1 MTKSRAPPIIC
12 DVYNVV
18 RQNAL
23 VKDSFWV
30 RQREA
35 YYEQS
40 GPSVEEILLC
50 ENNEVF
56 EGGQSNFFMVKG
68 DTVYTR
74 GEGVLQGTVRSM
86 VINLCQKLG
95 IPLAMQAPMLSDI
108 SSWDACFLTST
119 SRFLMNIDRVRVGMV
134 TWRLVMSRRME
145 WF

>member
-50 ENNEVF
+50 ENNEIF

-74 GEGVLQGTVRSM
+74 DEGVLQGTVRS
-86 VINLCQKLG
+86 
-95 IPLAMQAPMLSDI
+95 

>member
-1 MTKSRAPPIIC
+1 
-12 DVYNVV
+12 
-18 RQNAL
+18 
-23 VKDSFWV
+23 
-30 RQREA
+30 
-35 YYEQS
+35 
-40 GPSVEEILLC
+40 
-50 ENNEVF
+50 
-56 EGGQSNFFMVKG
+56 MVKG

-74 GEGVLQGTVRSM
+74 DEGVLQGTVRSM

-95 IPLAMQAPMLSDI
+95 IPLAMEAPMLSDI